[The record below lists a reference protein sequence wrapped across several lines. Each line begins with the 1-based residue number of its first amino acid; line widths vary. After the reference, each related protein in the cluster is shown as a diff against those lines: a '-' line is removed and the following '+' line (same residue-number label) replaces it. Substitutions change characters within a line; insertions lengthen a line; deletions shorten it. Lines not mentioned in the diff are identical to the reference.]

1 MFSFFL
7 IEFIVGPNGQALET
21 SLSYLSDSNRITG
34 QLSLKAGN
42 SGESQMHV
50 MGETTEEQE
59 FGL

>member
-1 MFSFFL
+1 MLSFPV
-7 IEFIVGPNGQALET
+7 IEFIVGPSRQALET
-21 SLSYLSDSNRITG
+21 SLSYLSDSNPITG

-50 MGETTEEQE
+50 MGETTEERE